1 MDLQLWFD
9 SETWSSV
16 PIRRGTDVYLDN
28 AKCTVGS
35 FAFNESPVM
44 VWDRMRGEQMP
55 PNLKDALLDPR
66 YTIFCHNVFFD
77 RAVLRKC
84 LGLDIPI
91 GRFHCTYAQAL
102 AHGLPGALGSLCD
115 VLGVPAEH
123 AKDHDGMR
131 LIRLF
136 CGPKP
141 CEPDRYP
148 EDWEKFLDYA
158 GKDIDAMREC
168 YRRMPNWN
176 YKGDEKHLWEQDQ
189 EINNR
194 GFAIDLQFARRAVET
209 LQNNKEAMAD
219 ATLQATGGVVT
230 AATQRDKMLM
240 YICEVEGCFLPD
252 LKAAT
257 IDAALE
263 DESLEESTKHLL
275 RLRRESSKSS
285 TSKYKRLLD
294 SVGAEGRLRGTLQ
307 YSGASRTA
315 RWAGRIF
322 QPQNLPRPTMLVDDK
337 DGSDPNCE
345 IRTCIE
351 LIRDGRPMLVRIF
364 ASIAEACSNGIR
376 GLIVAK
382 PDHKLVVADYS
393 AIEGRVLAWVAGED
407 WKVKAFREGQD
418 LYKLIYSK
426 AFGIPLK
433 DVAKHQRQ
441 MGKVMELALGYAGG
455 VGAFVNM
462 ATAYSMDL
470 DKMAENVIADEKT
483 TALATKAW
491 EYALERSI
499 KTGRDETFGL
509 AMKTYIAC
517 DILKIMYR
525 RANPAIAKFW
535 YMLEAAARNVITNKK
550 HEQVGPIMFDCSTDG
565 NWMRIKLPSGRYL
578 CYAKPRLHNDGSISY
593 MSWRNKK
600 WSRTKTYGGKFAE
613 NIVQAISRD
622 LLGWALLNTRNVVLH
637 IHDEIIV
644 EVPKNG
650 GYGLAE
656 LVKAMT
662 KNPPWAR
669 GLPLNAEGFE
679 GERYEKH

>member
-1 MDLQLWFD
+1 
-9 SETWSSV
+9 
-16 PIRRGTDVYLDN
+16 
-28 AKCTVGS
+28 
-35 FAFNESPVM
+35 
-44 VWDRMRGEQMP
+44 
-55 PNLKDALLDPR
+55 
-66 YTIFCHNVFFD
+66 
-77 RAVLRKC
+77 
-84 LGLDIPI
+84 
-91 GRFHCTYAQAL
+91 
-102 AHGLPGALGSLCD
+102 
-115 VLGVPAEH
+115 
-123 AKDHDGMR
+123 
-131 LIRLF
+131 
-136 CGPKP
+136 
-141 CEPDRYP
+141 
-148 EDWEKFLDYA
+148 
-158 GKDIDAMREC
+158 MREC
-168 YRRMPNWN
+168 FKRMPNWN
-176 YKGDEKHLWEQDQ
+176 YVGDEKHLWEQDQ

-194 GFAIDLQFARRAVET
+194 GFSIDLTFAEQAVET

-294 SVGAEGRLRGTLQ
+294 SVGTEGRLRGTLQ

-322 QPQNLPRPTMLVDDK
+322 QPQNLPRPTMHA
-337 DGSDPNCE
+337 SDT
-345 IRTCIE
+345 RLCIE
-351 LIRDGRPMLVRIF
+351 LIRDGHAALVPIF

-382 PDHKLVVADYS
+382 PNHKLVVADYS

-426 AFGIPLK
+426 AFGIPLSQ
-433 DVAKHQRQ
+433 VEKHQRQ

-462 ATAYSMDL
+462 ASAYGMDL
-470 DKMAENVIADEKT
+470 DAMAENVVADEKT
-483 TALATKAW
+483 TAMATKAW
-491 EYALERSI
+491 EWAVE
-499 KTGRDETFGL
+499 KNATFGL
-509 AMKTYIAC
+509 SEKTYIVC

-535 YMLEAAARNVITNKK
+535 YTLEAAARNAIATKK
-550 HEQVGPIMFDCSTDG
+550 HEQVGPIMFDCSSDG
-565 NWMRIKLPSGRYL
+565 NWMRIKLPSGRFL
-578 CYAKPRLHNDGSISY
+578 CYAKPRLHADGSISY

-622 LLGWALLNTRNVVLH
+622 LLGWALLNTRDVVLH
-637 IHDEIIV
+637 IHDEIIA
-644 EVPKNG
+644 EVPENG

-656 LVKAMT
+656 LIRTMT

-679 GERYEKH
+679 GRRYEKH

>member
-1 MDLQLWFD
+1 MQQIKILWFD
-9 SETWSSV
+9 SETWSLV

-28 AKCTVGS
+28 GKCIVGT
-35 FAFNESPVM
+35 FAFDDGPVM
-44 VWDRMRGEQMP
+44 IWDHVRDYRMP
-55 PNLKDALLDPR
+55 TNLYNALKDPSVM
-66 YTIFCHNVFFD
+66 IVCHNVFFD
-77 RAVLRKC
+77 RMVLRKH
-84 LGLDIPI
+84 LDFDIPVE
-91 GRFHCTYAQAL
+91 RFHCTYAQAL
-102 AHGLPGALGSLCD
+102 LHGLPGALGALCEI
-115 VLGVPAEH
+115 LGVPAEH

-148 EDWEKFLDYA
+148 DDWEKFLEYA
-158 GKDIDAMREC
+158 RLDVEAMREC

-176 YKGDEKHLWEQDQ
+176 YVGDEKHLWCLDQ
-189 EINNR
+189 RINER
-194 GFAIDLQFARRAVET
+194 GFAIDMQFATEAVKV
-209 LQNNKEAMAD
+209 LQANKEALAD
-219 ATLQATGGVVT
+219 ATLQATGGVIT

-257 IDAALE
+257 IAAALE
-263 DESLEESTKHLL
+263 DESLEETTRHLL
-275 RLRRESSKSS
+275 RLRLDSSKSS
-285 TSKYKRLLD
+285 TSKYKRLID

-307 YSGASRTA
+307 YAGASRTA

-322 QPQNLPRPTMLVDDK
+322 QPQNLPRPTMHHADT
-337 DGSDPNCE
+337 
-345 IRTCIE
+345 RTCIE
-351 LIRDGRPMLVRIF
+351 LIRDGRATLVRIF

-376 GLIVAK
+376 GLIVAR
-382 PDHKLVVADYS
+382 PGNKLVVADYS

-426 AFGIPLK
+426 AFGIDIK

-462 ATAYSMDL
+462 ASAYGMDL
-470 DKMAENVIADEKT
+470 DAMAENVHADEKT
-483 TALATKAW
+483 TAMALKAW
-491 EYALERSI
+491 EWALE
-499 KTGRDETFGL
+499 KNATFGL
-509 AMKTYIAC
+509 SEKTYVAC

-525 RANPAIAKFW
+525 RANPSIAKFW
-535 YMLEAAARNVITNKK
+535 YMVEAAARNVIQSRK
-550 HEQVGPIMFDCSTDG
+550 HEQVGPIMFDCSSNGD
-565 NWMRIKLPSGRYL
+565 WLRIKLPSGRYL
-578 CYAKPRLHNDGSISY
+578 CYAKPRIHADGSISY

-600 WSRTKTYGGKFAE
+600 WSRTKTYGGKFVE

-622 LLGWALLNTRNVVLH
+622 LLGWALLNTRDVVLH
-637 IHDEIIV
+637 IHDEIII
-644 EVPKNG
+644 EVPKDG

-656 LVKAMT
+656 LIKSMT